1 MGTEYTHTTEQVVL
15 QVEGDAAG
23 LLNDTENLRHDEYM
37 EDVFDQLFNLP

>member
-23 LLNDTENLRHDEYM
+23 LLNDTENLGYNEYM